1 MAIPTTREEFKW
13 YCLRTL
19 GAPVLEIN
27 VDDDQI
33 EDRIDEVLDYWQ
45 LYHYDGIE
53 QLYIAQA
60 ISAST
65 MILTTNNAQ
74 NFQIGDTIT
83 GLTSRATCTV
93 TEETV
98 RTSNGNIL
106 LVKNFAG
113 VNAPS
118 MTGNNNSG
126 VVDTT
131 YYSGKPFDPAK
142 PDVTYGSTP
151 AQFGGFL
158 PGETITNQYAAPGA
172 PQPAAGQ
179 VVTATLSSTTPV
191 VYGQYDNRYIDIP
204 DNIYG
209 ITKVYSIGQASSSKN
224 IFDLQYQLRLNDLYD
239 LTSTSI
245 VYYNTVMNHLDLLD
259 FELNGHDL
267 YRFNRLQNRLYLDV
281 NWQTDLS
288 FGQYVLIQGYGI
300 MDPNKWSNIWNE
312 NWIKR
317 YGVAVFK
324 RQWATNIK
332 KFSGLQLPGGVTLD
346 GDKLYAEA
354 MEEIRE
360 LQDELQNKSAPLEFF
375 MG

>member
-19 GAPVLEIN
+19 GAPVIEIN

-53 QLYIAQA
+53 QLYVAQA
-60 ISAST
+60 ISASS
-65 MILTTNNAQ
+65 MFLTTNNAQ
-74 NFQIGDTIT
+74 SFNLNDTIT
-83 GLTSRATCTV
+83 GLTSGAQCTV
-93 TEETV
+93 TSETV
-98 RTSNGNIL
+98 RTSNGNLL
-106 LVKNFAG
+106 LVKNFS
-113 VNAPS
+113 NA
-118 MTGNNNSG
+118 SG
-126 VVDTT
+126 AAKEDV
-131 YYSGKPFDPAK
+131 YYSNQTFDPAK
-142 PDVTYGSTP
+142 PGVTYGSTMAP
-151 AQFGGFL
+151 FGGFL
-158 PGETITNQYAAPGA
+158 PGETVTNAIPAPGGLT
-172 PQPAAGQ
+172 PAHP
-179 VVTATLSSTTPV
+179 VTATLNATTPV
-191 VYGQYDNRYIDIP
+191 SYGQYDNRYITLP

-209 ITKVYSIGQASSSKN
+209 IKKVYSIGQASSSKN

-259 FELNGHDL
+259 FELNGHDI

-281 NWQTDLS
+281 NWATDLT
-288 FGQYVLIQGYGI
+288 FGQYLLIEGYGI

-312 NWIKR
+312 NWLKR

-354 MEEIRE
+354 ISEIKE
-360 LQDELQNKSAPLEFF
+360 LQDELQNKSAPLEFM